1 MTLSTYVYVRD
12 AVDVEGIW
20 QKCQDIIGAVGPQWS
35 ESAADQYGEDAVW
48 RSNEPGQGYSAWL
61 MMHYIRG
68 GSQLPA
74 EGCSDWCREDGACAY
89 QHDPAWTAKVNFDTA
104 YSYSDGMGGCG
115 DLHARLV
122 FTLGQWLDERDVD
135 WSWRNEFTGEVHH
148 RYDGLDALGSGG
160 RQAQEWFV
168 GSVLPAIQAMEG
180 R

>member
-12 AVDVEGIW
+12 AVDVEEIW
-20 QKCQDIIGAVGPQWS
+20 QKCQDIIGTASPQWS
-35 ESAADQYGEDAVW
+35 ESESDRYGDGTVW
-48 RSNEPGQGYSAWL
+48 RSNEPGQGFSAWL
-61 MMHYIRG
+61 LMHYKRDG
-68 GSQLPA
+68 GQVPA
-74 EGCSDWCREDGACAY
+74 EVCVADCDQPCTY
-89 QHDPAWTAKVNFDTA
+89 QHPPAWSLEVNFDTA
-104 YSYSDGMGGCG
+104 YGYSDSMGGCG

-122 FTLGQWLDERDVD
+122 FALGQWLDERDVD

-148 RYDGLDALGSGG
+148 RYAGLDALGSGG